1 MLDFLE
7 MSGIAYLFSS
17 PLNFPS
23 TDSIGLWKGLRTA
36 VWTSFFAAK
45 PTGKCAIFLR
55 PPIPRSTPP
64 RSHRS
69 VARHFRLISAI
80 CYRLI
85 LACLRITHHKI
96 VRYPTVMYSSS
107 TADSGSQDQGIA
119 RKQHEPVLDL
129 QLRCDTAIALYQR
142 DGCVALQQESG

>member
-1 MLDFLE
+1 MLDVLE

-23 TDSIGLWKGLRTA
+23 TDSIVLWKGLRTA
-36 VWTSFFAAK
+36 VWKSFFVAK
-45 PTGKCAIFLR
+45 PPGKCAISLR
-55 PPIPRSTPP
+55 PPIPRSAPP

-69 VARHFRLISAI
+69 AARHFRLISAI

-85 LACLRITHHKI
+85 PACLRITHHTT

-107 TADSGSQDQGIA
+107 TAESGSQDQGIA

-129 QLRCDTAIALYQR
+129 QLRCDTNIALHQC
-142 DGCVALQQESG
+142 DCCVALQLESG